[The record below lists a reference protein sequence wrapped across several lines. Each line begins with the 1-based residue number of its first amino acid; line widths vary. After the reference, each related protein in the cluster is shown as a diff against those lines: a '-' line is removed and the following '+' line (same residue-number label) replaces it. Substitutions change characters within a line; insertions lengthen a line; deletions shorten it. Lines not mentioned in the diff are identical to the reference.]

1 MFIYPLSLVINDFKV
16 FGTAS
21 SKLSGAFKKPK
32 QFLLCQAEA
41 LYLQSKQEGA
51 NPQIIEMADLFASK
65 YLKDVHD

>member
-41 LYLQSKQEGA
+41 LYL
-51 NPQIIEMADLFASK
+51 
-65 YLKDVHD
+65 